1 MLKLKSGPVA
11 LFWPQIGRS
20 TGFWGSVGGVGT
32 LTRWRTPSW
41 WFDHWFSGQRSRN
54 LQKDRG
60 RLQWSEISRKKRK
73 GKGGLVGHSLS
84 EARRPRAKGGL
95 SLTEARLQG
104 GRRGGTSQRRRQQI
118 SFIFIVL
125 QEEAIRPL
133 NRQTLGYMDSNSRKR
148 RFGRPR
154 ELWTPL
160 GRRLGLGEGVLILLE
175 AQGDGRIQLGTQIKV
190 GG

>member
-84 EARRPRAKGGL
+84 EARRPRAKGGG
-95 SLTEARLQG
+95 SPSRRLDCKRQKG
-104 GRRGGTSQRRRQQI
+104 GGVTSQRRRLF
-118 SFIFIVL
+118 SFNI
-125 QEEAIRPL
+125 
-133 NRQTLGYMDSNSRKR
+133 NHHYKR
-148 RFGRPR
+148 RP
-154 ELWTPL
+154 
-160 GRRLGLGEGVLILLE
+160 
-175 AQGDGRIQLGTQIKV
+175 
-190 GG
+190 